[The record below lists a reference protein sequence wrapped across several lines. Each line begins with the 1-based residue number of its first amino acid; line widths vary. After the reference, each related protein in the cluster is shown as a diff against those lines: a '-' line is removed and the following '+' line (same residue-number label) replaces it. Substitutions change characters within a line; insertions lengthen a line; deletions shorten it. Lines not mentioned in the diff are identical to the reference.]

1 MDRENIM
8 FSKKNHKK
16 PYAMIDLYLNHNI
29 FFGYEDSY
37 NYYDIDV
44 DKILLLRNSD
54 MEYCIRYNDVNKKK
68 IVPLQIK
75 INNFSFGN
83 LYMSPDNTTLKMIY
97 SNDEEFF
104 KKCREIWNKVIVETT
119 LDDNEYEYILLDV
132 EKNTSAI
139 RDKNRND
146 LVFVFT
152 SVFNN
157 LFRPSLAQYYTNK

>member
-54 MEYCIRYNDVNKKK
+54 MEYCIRYNDVNKKR

-132 EKNTSAI
+132 EKKEVLLEIKIEIILYLS
-139 RDKNRND
+139 
-146 LVFVFT
+146 LH
-152 SVFNN
+152 
-157 LFRPSLAQYYTNK
+157 LFLIIYFRHH